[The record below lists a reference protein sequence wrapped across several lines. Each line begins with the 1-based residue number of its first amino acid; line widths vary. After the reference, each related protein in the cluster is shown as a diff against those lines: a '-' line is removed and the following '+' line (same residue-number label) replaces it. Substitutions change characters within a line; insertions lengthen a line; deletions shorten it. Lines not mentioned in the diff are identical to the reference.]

1 MTRFRLPIGPCNP
14 RGGYPTPKEASS
26 ERAERVLRGESA
38 MDLASRD
45 LVDRAVRFINEKA
58 CETLYKGAEEIGAY
72 LLENFFNGDIELA
85 ISRNPYK
92 CTSYAM
98 LVNREDLLVHPATL
112 SVMVRVAAQE
122 TFFLEKEFRADNL
135 SYTHKA
141 ELVKL
146 PNTDQKLVLAREV
159 SEGGYSTRQLALEVK
174 KLRRELAPK
183 RQTLPSAFRY
193 VQDPTRFFEGSPG
206 AQAILDETNLG
217 ALTSEERRRVH
228 EQAELMISKT
238 KEWMEQYQILV
249 RKLEE
254 ADT

>member
-1 MTRFRLPIGPCNP
+1 MSRFRLPIGPSNP
-14 RGGYPTPKEASS
+14 RRKSTASDSPSLSS
-26 ERAERVLRGESA
+26 EGQVAWGENA
-38 MDLASRD
+38 MDPVNQD

-58 CETLYKGAEEIGAY
+58 CETMYKGAEEIGAY

-85 ISRNPYK
+85 ISRSPYK
-92 CTSYAM
+92 CTTYAM

-122 TFFLEKEFRADNL
+122 TFFFEKGFRADKL

-146 PNTDQKLVLAREV
+146 PNTDQKLALAREV
-159 SEGGYSTRQLALEVK
+159 SEGGHSTRQLALEVK
-174 KLRRELAPK
+174 RLRRELAPK

-193 VQDPTRFFEGSPG
+193 VQDPSRFFESPTA
-206 AQAILDETNLG
+206 AQAILDDASLSS
-217 ALTSEERRRVH
+217 LTSEERQRVH

-238 KEWMEQYQILV
+238 REWMEKYEILAQ
-249 RKLEE
+249 KLEQAE
-254 ADT
+254 T